1 MLTLSVL
8 QYVTTNIATI
18 FHKLQ
23 KSGKKMTKN
32 GSRSFYSLNGI
43 EPTPNREQR
52 GLAHFTEVRRRKTV
66 GQWHS
71 FAKAHLMT
79 SRQIHYYMPFSTRR
93 VRMSF
98 CAIQGAARM
107 PLNVIPSAE
116 VSFLI
121 PVFAWG
127 ALWLF
132 LSSFV
137 SRLSSIKPIAPKNL
151 QFLPHNF

>member
-1 MLTLSVL
+1 
-8 QYVTTNIATI
+8 
-18 FHKLQ
+18 
-23 KSGKKMTKN
+23 MTKS

-98 CAIQGAARM
+98 CAIKGAS
-107 PLNVIPSAE
+107 PNVIYCNKKNNSQW
-116 VSFLI
+116 LI
-121 PVFAWG
+121 AH
-127 ALWLF
+127 
-132 LSSFV
+132 
-137 SRLSSIKPIAPKNL
+137 KNL